1 MKRMKN
7 EKPDELDDNQSI
19 FAIARHHRNRTI
31 SKTTRFADISVRSYG
46 KKNAGVTIIIGV
58 S

>member
-7 EKPDELDDNQSI
+7 EKPDELDDDQSI

-31 SKTTRFADISVRSYG
+31 STASNRCPH
-46 KKNAGVTIIIGV
+46 
-58 S
+58 